1 MKLIESSQLVSELF
15 IDILCKCTSIKL
27 KQPVNPLLSKLSLY
41 FSNREPKPL
50 KIIFKFFSSPPKKTH
65 EHFLLIGL
73 FLILNPYYSN

>member
-50 KIIFKFFSSPPKKTH
+50 KIIFKFLVHLLKTH